1 MTSARF
7 GAVLLALAAGA
18 SAQNSPSGAREL
30 LAHGSKLV
38 QSKPSEAVK
47 ILQQA
52 LRLDPDLPELR
63 YQLGLAYHG
72 IGDEA
77 DAESELQA
85 AVERTPGSAPAH
97 NYLGIVRFQLGNA
110 KAALDEFRAAAKLA
124 PRDPNAH
131 FNLGEALARTGDS
144 HGAVEELRIA
154 AGLAPED
161 GGLTRLM
168 KSVETALAAPEGT
181 IKVDVRQVLV
191 PVVVTDR
198 EGHHITG
205 LKQSDFKVFEDGVEQ
220 KITAFNV
227 ESSGL
232 PETAI
237 PGKTEPSL
245 VAPVGPKEA
254 ASTGPRVRRTYMIC
268 IDTLHDSFNDFVSAR
283 EALAKLFQQEHSDD
297 SQYVVVALGASAQV
311 VLNVTPDPAAVL
323 AVFQDKRFQKIY
335 MDGKLGAT
343 GAEME
348 RYRRDLIETRGACNL
363 AAVDTAMEGKCAA
376 GLSRLSFRSVELAE
390 LDRTLTIGFLRQFR
404 SLVAQLAR
412 GRDRRTIVLLS
423 DGFQIE
429 PGREAYELMNAY
441 FPYGSR
447 CLVPPTIACPPGGL
461 LSAARMQEEFEPILK
476 LAAAG
481 NITIDTI
488 DSRGLYGQK
497 AFDASS
503 LANPAA
509 VDGAVGQVERNTAS
523 AAGNTLAE
531 IAAATGGTA
540 FHDSNNLLAGLQRA
554 FADGRDYYTLAYVP
568 GNANPDGRFRAITV
582 QVHGRDVVVNAKRG
596 YWATPGAQ

>member
-144 HGAVEELRIA
+144 GGAIEELRIA

-168 KSVETALAAPEGT
+168 KSVETALAPEGSIPEHT

-198 EGHHITG
+198 EGHHVAG
-205 LKQSDFKVFEDGVEQ
+205 LKQGDFKVFEDGVEQ
-220 KITAFNV
+220 KITAFSV
-227 ESSGL
+227 DSSGL
-232 PETAI
+232 SDAAI
-237 PGKTEPSL
+237 PGKTEQS
-245 VAPVGPKEA
+245 VAAPNPPA
-254 ASTGPRVRRTYMIC
+254 AAPHAAVRRTYMIC

-283 EALAKLFQQEHSDD
+283 EALVKLFQQEHSED

-323 AVFQDKRFQKIY
+323 AVFQSKRFQKVY
-335 MDGKLGAT
+335 MDGQLGGT
-343 GAEME
+343 GAEMQ
-348 RYRRDLIETRGACNL
+348 RYRSDLIETRGACNL
-363 AAVDTAMEGKCAA
+363 AAVDTAMEAKCAS
-376 GLSRLSFRSVELAE
+376 GLSRLSFRSV
-390 LDRTLTIGFLRQFR
+390 
-404 SLVAQLAR
+404 
-412 GRDRRTIVLLS
+412 
-423 DGFQIE
+423 
-429 PGREAYELMNAY
+429 
-441 FPYGSR
+441 
-447 CLVPPTIACPPGGL
+447 
-461 LSAARMQEEFEPILK
+461 
-476 LAAAG
+476 
-481 NITIDTI
+481 
-488 DSRGLYGQK
+488 
-497 AFDASS
+497 
-503 LANPAA
+503 
-509 VDGAVGQVERNTAS
+509 
-523 AAGNTLAE
+523 
-531 IAAATGGTA
+531 
-540 FHDSNNLLAGLQRA
+540 
-554 FADGRDYYTLAYVP
+554 
-568 GNANPDGRFRAITV
+568 
-582 QVHGRDVVVNAKRG
+582 
-596 YWATPGAQ
+596 